1 MERPVR
7 SSPYVR
13 GAGRAGAT
21 ARFAGSRLSR
31 PAVGTVPIGSLPQV
45 TTEDTRFPAEDGEP
59 VAGRWFLP
67 DGDVVGVVAIA
78 PAMAMPMRFY
88 RHTAAWLAERGFAV
102 LTFSYRGS
110 EPELYGPMRDSA
122 ATALDWYHDAEAA
135 AVHARDRADAVSV
148 PLTWLGHSFGGQ
160 SLGFLSDVDVDRC
173 VMVASGTGWRGKAA
187 PTIKTWS
194 PLLWRVIAPAAVAV
208 LGYYPGRRLRILDDL
223 PSGVMRQWGR
233 WCLHPDYLFSEL
245 PELRDRFAK
254 VETPVSALWT
264 ADDELITPD
273 SIRYWS
279 REFPG
284 TEFELVEMRAADH
297 GLSRIG
303 HSGFFRPK
311 RAILWER
318 LLLPRLA
325 R

>member
-1 MERPVR
+1 V
-7 SSPYVR
+7 
-13 GAGRAGAT
+13 
-21 ARFAGSRLSR
+21 
-31 PAVGTVPIGSLPQV
+31 I
-45 TTEDTRFPAEDGEP
+45 TEDTRFPAEDGEP

-135 AVHARDRADAVSV
+135 AVHARDRADAVGV

-160 SLGFLSDVDVDRC
+160 SLGFLSDVGVDRC
-173 VMVASGTGWRGKAA
+173 IMVASGTGWRGKAV
-187 PTIKTWS
+187 PRVKTWS

-223 PSGVMRQWGR
+223 PGGVMRQWGR
-233 WCLHPDYLFSEL
+233 WCLHADYLFSEL

-297 GLSRIG
+297 GLNRIG

-311 RAILWER
+311 RAILWEE